1 VARRPVRGVAL
12 PRGAPGL
19 ARFHEA
25 QAASWAGFDAALREL
40 RDGRKTGHWIWW
52 VFPQLR
58 GLGQSH
64 NSTYYGIASLEEAAD
79 YLRDS
84 VLGER
89 LVEAAAVVRSHL
101 AGPRPLDLETLMGG
115 MIDAQK
121 LVSCMTLFRHVAHR
135 LGGEGPPPHFGIM
148 AGHAET
154 ILAAA
159 AAQGHPPCRF
169 TEESIRRSRAS

>member
-12 PRGAPGL
+12 PRELAGL

-25 QAASWAGFDAALREL
+25 QAAPSAGFDAARREL
-40 RDGRKTGHWIWW
+40 RAGRKTGHWIWL

-58 GLGQSH
+58 GLGSSH
-64 NSTYYGIASLEEAAD
+64 HSTYYGIAGPEEAVE
-79 YLRDS
+79 YLRDD

-89 LVEAAAVVRSHL
+89 LVEAAAAVRGHL
-101 AGPRPLDLETLMGG
+101 TGPRPLDLVTLMGG
-115 MIDAQK
+115 MVDARK

-135 LGGEGPPPHFGIM
+135 LGGVTAPPRFAVM
-148 AGHAET
+148 AGHADA

-159 AAQGHPPCRF
+159 AAQGHPACRF
-169 TEESIRRSRAS
+169 TEESIRR

>member
-1 VARRPVRGVAL
+1 MARRPVRGVVLA
-12 PRGAPGL
+12 RGAPGL

-25 QAASWAGFDAALREL
+25 QAASWPGFDAALREL
-40 RDGRKTGHWIWW
+40 HDGRKTGHWIWW

-64 NSTYYGIASLEEAAD
+64 NSTYYGIVGVEEAAD

-101 AGPRPLDLETLMGG
+101 TGPRSLGLETLMGG
-115 MIDAQK
+115 MTDAQK

-135 LGGEGPPPHFGIM
+135 LGGEPPLPRFAIM
-148 AGHAET
+148 AGHADA
-154 ILAAA
+154 ILAVA

-169 TEESIRRSRAS
+169 TEESIRRSPAS